1 MHWATAIPNF
11 DPPKM
16 VVELCINNVALVFVV
31 NAVRGS
37 SRVFILVE
45 RCCEMIF
52 VLMLLVF
59 LQSIFLRMRTC
70 LQKKNIN
77 NIKKEIC
84 LENCK

>member
-1 MHWATAIPNF
+1 
-11 DPPKM
+11 M
-16 VVELCINNVALVFVV
+16 VVELCINNVVLVFVV

-37 SRVFILVE
+37 SRVFTLVE
-45 RCCEMIF
+45 RCEMIF